1 MRDIG
6 WTLSPGVG
14 VEEMSIDREITVFP
28 NPVSCELT
36 LRMDPRDPVQTIS
49 ITDISGRVV
58 LSVSG
63 QHRLDVTALYAGTYV
78 VMSLGAR
85 PVRFVKQ

>member
-1 MRDIG
+1 MLPMAPADSLRAPHI
-6 WTLSPGVG
+6 L
-14 VEEMSIDREITVFP
+14 EEGGM
-28 NPVSCELT
+28 
-36 LRMDPRDPVQTIS
+36 QTIS